1 MKMCG
6 SFFVYINHRF
16 IFKNV
21 DLRYSIQGQQN
32 RAKEREDKDMSRL
45 VGPTIEVESAH
56 GVREVSLDTRHLMN
70 RRIFIHGEIDDD
82 SANDFL
88 SQMLYLEQES
98 DEPITIYINS
108 PGGQVDAGLLIY
120 DCIQSCDVEVN
131 IVCAGMAASMAAI
144 LLASGKKGHRYILPH
159 SKVMIHEPLISQGV
173 GGSATSIKNISDTIL
188 AMRELVNNILAK
200 HTGKTL
206 EEVNKA
212 TAFDNY
218 MNAEAAIEFGI
229 CDQVAEK
236 VKLAF

>member
-1 MKMCG
+1 M
-6 SFFVYINHRF
+6 
-16 IFKNV
+16 
-21 DLRYSIQGQQN
+21 
-32 RAKEREDKDMSRL
+32 
-45 VGPTIEVESAH
+45 
-56 GVREVSLDTRHLMN
+56 
-70 RRIFIHGEIDDD
+70 
-82 SANDFL
+82 
-88 SQMLYLEQES
+88 
-98 DEPITIYINS
+98 
-108 PGGQVDAGLLIY
+108 DAGLLIY